1 MNQIVLSGMDEE
13 TVQSLKASA
22 ARSGLS
28 LEAYAQT
35 ILEVH
40 KARTSREAFAKL
52 ARGIRDRVAAR
63 NVGKPPM
70 EDSVTFL
77 RRLRGYED

>member
-1 MNQIVLSGMDEE
+1 MNRIVLSGMNDD

-28 LEAYAQT
+28 VEEYV
-35 ILEVH
+35 LEVH
-40 KARTSREAFAKL
+40 EARTSRAAFAKL
-52 ARGIRDRVAAR
+52 SRDIRDRVAAR
-63 NVGKPPM
+63 NAGKPPVQ
-70 EDSVTFL
+70 DSVTIL